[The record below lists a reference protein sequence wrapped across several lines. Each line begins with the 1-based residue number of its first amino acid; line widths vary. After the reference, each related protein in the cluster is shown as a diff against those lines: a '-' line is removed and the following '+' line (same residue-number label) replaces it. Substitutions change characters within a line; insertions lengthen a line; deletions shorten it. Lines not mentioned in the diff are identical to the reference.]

1 MCRRFNSVPG
11 HHFYIP
17 ERPNKSN
24 SPLHRLV
31 LTREVVQ
38 GRPKRSIDIHGR
50 AGVTFGV
57 TGSAQND
64 VTPMPLT
71 DTAIRNCKP
80 GVKPA
85 KLFDKDGLFLLVTP
99 SGGKWWRLKYR
110 YHGREKLLSLGVYPD
125 TSLTKARAKR
135 DEARALLASDV
146 DPSEHRRA
154 TKAAHGAENSFEAV
168 AREWHTKFSANGR
181 RVTQRRFCVDSSA
194 MFFPGSGSARLETS
208 ARRSCLLRFGGSNTA
223 EPSKLLIGHC
233 RIAVKCFGTRL
244 RQAAPRE
251 MRRRTSAEPYS
262 GGVAASRLHYRSQ
275 GDWPPSSGSRGV

>member
-24 SPLHRLV
+24 SPPDRLV
-31 LTREVVQ
+31 LAGEVVQ
-38 GRPKRSIDIHGR
+38 GRPKRLIDMHGR

-57 TGSAQND
+57 TGSAQNN

-168 AREWHTKFSANGR
+168 AREWHTKFSAKWTKSHAHKILR
-181 RVTQRRFCVDSSA
+181 
-194 MFFPGSGSARLETS
+194 RLECDVFPWLGKRPVGET
-208 ARRSCLLRFGGSNTA
+208 ARRSCLPRSGGSSIA
-223 EPSKLLIGHC
+223 EPSRLPIGHC
-233 RIAVKCFGTRL
+233 RIAAKSFGTR
-244 RQAAPRE
+244 
-251 MRRRTSAEPYS
+251 
-262 GGVAASRLHYRSQ
+262 
-275 GDWPPSSGSRGV
+275 